1 MSTSKT
7 NLAKTKATETF
18 KNTLYA
24 YKDRVEA
31 LLINQPNINV
41 ETFLAIALNAVKRDK
56 KLLAV
61 VEKDPASLFASLLL
75 CAEHGLSP
83 SPEIGEAYLIPY
95 GNHCQFQLGYQGLIK
110 IAYRNPQIKSIS
122 AEVVYEMDEFD
133 WGLGLEPFLNHK
145 PATGQRG
152 SLSHVYAVVKFRD
165 AEPMFKVMTEQELKD
180 IQRISKAGN
189 KGIWFNKEKDPQGWM
204 LKKTCL
210 KQLLKLVPKELQLG
224 KGMHYDNIAEGG
236 KYVTLNS
243 DDEIVE
249 IKKGNPNFGKPN
261 VFAQALE
268 EVDTSVEVIDE
279 GNSGQ
284 ANLF

>member
-110 IAYRNPQIKSIS
+110 IAYRN
-122 AEVVYEMDEFD
+122 Y
-133 WGLGLEPFLNHK
+133 
-145 PATGQRG
+145 
-152 SLSHVYAVVKFRD
+152 
-165 AEPMFKVMTEQELKD
+165 
-180 IQRISKAGN
+180 
-189 KGIWFNKEKDPQGWM
+189 FN
-204 LKKTCL
+204 
-210 KQLLKLVPKELQLG
+210 
-224 KGMHYDNIAEGG
+224 I
-236 KYVTLNS
+236 
-243 DDEIVE
+243 
-249 IKKGNPNFGKPN
+249 F
-261 VFAQALE
+261 
-268 EVDTSVEVIDE
+268 
-279 GNSGQ
+279 
-284 ANLF
+284 